1 MSSYYGEESS
11 DSSIEIMPPSKVK
24 FNSLHIIL
32 PSEKES
38 CSLDNVNKIEKKVTI
53 NDFLLIKSLASGA
66 FGKVILSRKKNTK
79 DMFAIKVLEIEKMKQ
94 KNCQETV
101 MNEKNIL
108 NDLNTEFIARGVY
121 TFTTQK
127 YLYMVMEYMKGGD
140 LANLLEEYGYFNE
153 LMA

>member
-1 MSSYYGEESS
+1 M
-11 DSSIEIMPPSKVK
+11 
-24 FNSLHIIL
+24 
-32 PSEKES
+32 
-38 CSLDNVNKIEKKVTI
+38 DNVNKIEKKVTI

-121 TFTTQK
+121 TFTT
-127 YLYMVMEYMKGGD
+127 
-140 LANLLEEYGYFNE
+140 
-153 LMA
+153 

>member
-1 MSSYYGEESS
+1 MKSEDFILINKDLSKSNHLDIFAGNLSKSDNLSSFEDFGEESS
-11 DSSIEIMPPSKVK
+11 ESSIEIPPPSKVK

-79 DMFAIKVLEIEKMKQ
+79 DMFAIKVLEIEKMK
-94 KNCQETV
+94 
-101 MNEKNIL
+101 
-108 NDLNTEFIARGVY
+108 
-121 TFTTQK
+121 
-127 YLYMVMEYMKGGD
+127 
-140 LANLLEEYGYFNE
+140 
-153 LMA
+153 